1 MKPFDIHTPRW
12 SRRKFLTRSGSAGLG
27 VTGLAS
33 TLTNL
38 QSIQEAS
45 AASSGMNM
53 SEYKALV
60 CFFLAG
66 GCDTNNL
73 LIPIGS
79 HIDRTRYENNRRFV
93 AVSEADIAAAGT
105 ELNVPSAGNQQ
116 YALHPS
122 CPTMAQMFNDGE
134 LAMIG
139 NCGTLAVPIPENV
152 SVNQYNALVKPVQLF
167 SHSDQVNEWFSS
179 IPQNPFVS
187 GWAGRVADLFRSPA
201 YADPAP
207 GGQGINEHGLA
218 SMLITSAGSTDLL
231 VSPGGIIPQYA
242 VSRTGALPFSG
253 YGSNYS
259 AALSNGSYNADA
271 TGRRLQAF
279 EAIINYEHEHI
290 LEQGY
295 TDVLKSARE
304 NEELIGA
311 ATHIADSADDGPFP
325 ADNYLEDVFVD
336 TYNSLVPIYNSNTD
350 TPARSPVGSATQLPG
365 DYQEMLINC
374 KLIAGRECLGNTR
387 QVFFMNKGGF
397 DTHADIN
404 TFLPVLL
411 EDVNGIVACFNAAMK
426 ALAQFDPEFDYNMV
440 TLFEASDFNR
450 TWTPNTS
457 GTDHAW
463 GTNTFVCGGAVADAN
478 SGGSQIYGKYPRLVI
493 QGPNDVPGNNNRGR
507 WIPQVSTDQYY
518 ARLAK
523 WFGVSSGDMETIF
536 PNLANGFT
544 SPFAPEANLDF
555 IGLT

>member
-1 MKPFDIHTPRW
+1 MNSFNIHKPKW
-12 SRRKFLTRSGSAGLG
+12 SRRQFLSRTGSAGFG

-38 QSIQEAS
+38 NLIQNAS
-45 AASSGMNM
+45 AASTGMNM
-53 SEYKALV
+53 GDYKALV

-66 GCDTNNL
+66 GCDTNNV
-73 LIPIGS
+73 LIPIGNHS
-79 HIDRTRYENNRRFV
+79 GRSNYEADRRFV
-93 AVSEADIAAAGT
+93 AVSEAEIANAGT
-105 ELNVPSAGNQQ
+105 ALNAPSSIDQQ

-122 CPTMAQMFNDGE
+122 CQAMSQMFNAGE
-134 LAMIG
+134 LAMIA

-152 SVNQYNALVKPVQLF
+152 SLNQYNATVKPIQLF

-187 GWAGRVADLFRSPA
+187 GWAGRVADLFRSSA

-207 GGQGINEHGLA
+207 GGQGINKDSVA
-218 SMLITSAGSTDLL
+218 SMLVTAAGGTDLL
-231 VSPGGIIPQYA
+231 VSPGGAIPQYA
-242 VSRTGALPFSG
+242 VSRSGAISFAG
-253 YGSNYS
+253 YGTNYS
-259 AALSNGSYNADA
+259 AALTDGAYQSNSS
-271 TGRRLQAF
+271 GRRLKAF
-279 EAIINYEHEHI
+279 ESIINYQHEHI

-295 TDVLKSARE
+295 SEVLKSARE

-311 ATHIADSADDGPFP
+311 ATNVADSADDGPFP
-325 ADNYLEDVFVD
+325 TDNYLETVFLD
-336 TYNSLVPIYNSNTD
+336 TYNGLLGTNFT
-350 TPARSPVGSATQLPG
+350 ARTQLPG
-365 DYQEMLINC
+365 DVQEMLITC

-404 TFLPVLL
+404 DVLPGLL
-411 EDVNGIVACFNAAMK
+411 ADVDAIVACYNEAMK
-426 ALAQFDPEFDYNMV
+426 ALAQYDSEFDYNMV
-440 TLFEASDFNR
+440 TLFQASDFNR

-463 GTNTFVCGGAVADAN
+463 GTHTFVCGGAVADAN
-478 SGGSQIYGKYPRLVI
+478 AGGSQIYGKFPELAV
-493 QGPNDVPGNNNRGR
+493 QGANDVPGNNNRGR
-507 WIPQVSTDQYY
+507 WIPQISTDQYY

-523 WFGVSSGDMETIF
+523 WFGVSSGDMEAIF

>member
-1 MKPFDIHTPRW
+1 MNSFHIHNPKW
-12 SRRKFLTRSGSAGLG
+12 SRRQFLSRTGSAGIG

-38 QSIQEAS
+38 NLIQNAS
-45 AASSGMNM
+45 AASTGMNM
-53 SEYKALV
+53 GDYKALV

-73 LIPIGS
+73 LIPFGN
-79 HIDRTRYENNRRFV
+79 HPGRANYEADRRFV
-93 AVSEADIAAAGT
+93 AVSESDITNAGT
-105 ELNVPSAGNQQ
+105 SLNAPSSSDRQ

-122 CPTMAQMFNDGE
+122 CQAMAEMFNAGE
-134 LAMIG
+134 LAMIA

-152 SVNQYNALVKPVQLF
+152 SLNQYNATVKPIQLF

-187 GWAGRVADLFRSPA
+187 GWAGRVADLFRSSA
-201 YADPAP
+201 YSDPAP
-207 GGQGINEHGLA
+207 GGQGINKDSVA
-218 SMLITSAGSTDLL
+218 SMLVTAAGSTDLL
-231 VSPGGIIPQYA
+231 VSPGGAIPQYA
-242 VSRTGALPFSG
+242 VSRNGAISFAG
-253 YGSNYS
+253 YGTNYS
-259 AALSNGSYNADA
+259 SALSNGAYQNNSS
-271 TGRRLQAF
+271 GRRLKAF
-279 EAIINYEHEHI
+279 ESIINYQHEHI

-295 TDVLKSARE
+295 SEVLKSARE

-311 ATHIADSADDGPFP
+311 ATNVADSADAGPFP
-325 ADNYLEDVFVD
+325 SDNYLETVFLN
-336 TYNSLVPIYNSNTD
+336 TYNGLLGT
-350 TPARSPVGSATQLPG
+350 TFTAATQLPV
-365 DYQEMLINC
+365 DVQEMLITC

-404 TFLPVLL
+404 TVLPGLL
-411 EDVNGIVACFNAAMK
+411 ADVDAIVACFNEAMK
-426 ALAQFDPEFDYNMV
+426 ALAQYDSEFDYNMV
-440 TLFEASDFNR
+440 TLFQASDFNR

-463 GTNTFVCGGAVADAN
+463 GTHTFVCGGAVADAN
-478 SGGSQIYGKYPRLVI
+478 AGGSQIYGKFPELAV
-493 QGPNDVPGNNNRGR
+493 QGANDVPGNNNRGR
-507 WIPQVSTDQYY
+507 WIPQISTDQYY

-523 WFGVSSGDMETIF
+523 WFGVSSGDMEIIF

-544 SPFAPEANLDF
+544 SPFAPETNLDF